1 MSQITM
7 HAPHTATDN
16 SQLPQPDAVRDV
28 PGVSEEAM
36 RVSEPA
42 LRSLDAA
49 LAHRTPLNRHRTAL
63 LRAAGDMQTAF
74 AAYSMLNHLTVTS
87 GNLPAATD
95 DGVRCINCWIK
106 GYVDRGWIEP
116 DDGLALDTALTS
128 VARRAVGFPI
138 PPTDDEMHLLGHDP
152 RALVRAA
159 YALAR
164 DMAA

>member
-7 HAPHTATDN
+7 HVPHTATGN

-36 RVSEPA
+36 RISEPA

-74 AAYSMLNHLTVTS
+74 AAYSMLNHLTATS
-87 GNLPAATD
+87 GNLPSATD

-116 DDGLALDTALTS
+116 GDGLALDTALTS

-138 PPTDDEMHLLGHDP
+138 PPTDDEMHLLGQDP

>member
-1 MSQITM
+1 MKNIT
-7 HAPHTATDN
+7 TCATRPATG
-16 SQLPQPDAVRDV
+16 QLQTPQLGAVRDV

-87 GNLPAATD
+87 GNLPSATD

-116 DDGLALDTALTS
+116 TDGLALDTALTS

-138 PPTDDEMHLLGHDP
+138 PPTDDEMELLGHDP